1 MFHLILI
8 TSALAGKL
16 EDGWRGI
23 PYGDASVLTTAPT
36 ASCRAAPEPGTLWV
50 CDELVGGAPV
60 SVTYIGSD
68 GLYVGVMIRA
78 KGYTDCKVLFD
89 TVTAAWS
96 VPFTKQSE
104 YDRSVLPDGFWNLSR
119 YRTTTAAAWEYN
131 QFTGAC
137 HASTLNAKL
146 TEVIDAAKA
155 RRASDAAAEL

>member
-50 CDELVGGAPV
+50 CDELVGGVPITVA
-60 SVTYIGSD
+60 YIGSD
-68 GLYVGVMIRA
+68 GLYVSVMIRA
-78 KGYTDCKVLFD
+78 KGYPDCRVLFD
-89 TVTAAWS
+89 TLTAAWS
-96 VPFTKQSE
+96 VPFSKRSD
-104 YDRSVLPDGFWNLSR
+104 YDHGVLPDGFWNLHR
-119 YRTTTAAAWEYN
+119 YTTATAAAWTYN
-131 QFTGAC
+131 QFSGECLAAT
-137 HASTLNAKL
+137 L
-146 TEVIDAAKA
+146 TERLTKQLDEVKA